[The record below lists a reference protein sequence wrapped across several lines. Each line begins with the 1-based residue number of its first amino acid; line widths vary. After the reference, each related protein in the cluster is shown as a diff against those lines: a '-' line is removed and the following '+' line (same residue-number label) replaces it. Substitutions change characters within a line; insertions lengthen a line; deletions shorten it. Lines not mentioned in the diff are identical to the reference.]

1 MRNTVIPIQVVPSA
15 VPANASMATPGA
27 LERLGLAMRRH
38 RGTIQAIQWTVVG
51 LYLALLIIPA
61 FMPVPPQDASIL
73 TNLRLFAQFLF
84 WGVWW
89 PGVMVSTLLLGRVW
103 CGVFCPEGTL
113 TEFASRHGLG
123 RPIARWLRWGG
134 WPFVAFVCTTVYGQ
148 LVSVYEYPQ
157 AALLV
162 LGGSSVAA
170 VAIGW
175 VYGRGSRVWCRYL
188 CPANGVFRLLAR
200 VAPVHF
206 RVDEARWQQALQQGG
221 PRHHAVNC
229 APLINIRHMQ
239 SASACHACGRCAGEN
254 DAVALSLRAPTQE
267 ILANQAPASTGDA
280 LTLLFGVIGVATAAF
295 SWSVSR
301 QFVHL
306 KGLAAEWLI
315 DHDQMALLQDNA
327 PWWLLTHYPEV
338 QDVFTWLDGLCIL
351 LWILVG
357 GLALGALVG
366 TPLLL
371 AAGVL
376 RQRDRPWQRLADAL
390 IPIAGM
396 GVVLGLSMLTLTH
409 LKAEGVPL
417 TWVPAA
423 RMTLLALGAGFSGYT
438 AWRLVGVKAAT
449 AWRVATARLLMGCA
463 IATQVVVWVAI
474 LFGR

>member
-1 MRNTVIPIQVVPSA
+1 MRNTVIPIQVVPSVVDA
-15 VPANASMATPGA
+15 DATEATPSA

-38 RGTIQAIQWTVVG
+38 RGTIQAIQWTVVVV
-51 LYLALLIIPA
+51 YLALLIIPA

-206 RVDEARWQQALQQGG
+206 HVDEARWQQALQQGG

-229 APLINIRHMQ
+229 APLINIRHMH

-254 DAVALSLRAPTQE
+254 DAVALRLRAPTQE
-267 ILANQAPASTGDA
+267 ILDHHAQANTGDA

-306 KGLAAEWLI
+306 KSLAAEWLI

-371 AAGVL
+371 AARVL

-390 IPIAGM
+390 IPIAGVS
-396 GVVLGLSMLTLTH
+396 VVLGLSMLTLTH

-423 RMTLLALGAGFSGYT
+423 RMALLALGAGFSGYT
-438 AWRLVGVKAAT
+438 AWCLVGVMTAS
-449 AWRVATARLLMGCA
+449 AWRVAAARLLMGCA
-463 IATQVVVWVAI
+463 IAAQVLVWVAI